1 MRDLDKPVHL
11 YVKKHNW
18 TGLKY
23 FGRTTEDP
31 YDYRGSGAYW
41 TRHLAKYG
49 NDVTTKV
56 IGTYTDSNQLRLAAQ
71 SFSAKKNI
79 TSSTKWA
86 NLLGEDGGVSG
97 EGWLPSTDHHRRIA
111 ALDAAVER
119 RLHEAQETAEGDAQ
133 PRPTA
138 RPASVPPT
146 TSSTTSSSRNPV
158 VWVLVGA
165 AIVGVIWFF
174 NSSSTSSPVEQPQ
187 AESCGDWLSAAVK
200 TERAD
205 SWVEPTASEFM
216 EAFSTRC
223 GQEYRIWVDWQ
234 SIWNRAAEWGVQECS
249 EWAQYSV
256 QPESIE
262 LARRDGS
269 CRGS

>member
-11 YVKKHNW
+11 YVKKHNR

-23 FGRTTEDP
+23 FGRTTENP
-31 YDYRGSGAYW
+31 YEYRGSGAYW
-41 TRHLAKYG
+41 TRHLEKYG

-56 IGTYTDSNQLRLAAQ
+56 IGTYTDSNELRVAAQ
-71 SFSAKKNI
+71 SFSAEKNI

-97 EGWLPSTDHHRRIA
+97 EGWRPSTDHNRRIA

-119 RLHEAQETAEGDAQ
+119 RLHEGQETAKGDVQ

-146 TSSTTSSSRNPV
+146 ASSSRNPV
-158 VWVLVGA
+158 VWVLVVA
-165 AIVGVIWFF
+165 AIVGVIWSF

-223 GQEYRIWVDWQ
+223 SQEYRIWVDWQ
-234 SIWNRAAEWGVQECS
+234 TVWNLAARSGAEKCS
-249 EWAQYSV
+249 NWTTQWIR
-256 QPESIE
+256 PESIE